1 MFARIYPRIDNLLP
15 CLSVDAAHELL
26 DLGQPSLVYKIAI
39 WGFPFGD
46 VFIDRRFHDFS
57 DFAKILEF
65 DIADEAWAAEAKTPE
80 VRQQISA
87 GADYAKVMKDLA
99 KVDKRFKDDQAKNK
113 KITGRN
119 KREKAEKKAKANY
132 QKGLKSIAS
141 KLEKIHKKHGDSY
154 YGHAAFRTRESWVNS
169 YGREMIDEL
178 GKKK

>member
-1 MFARIYPRIDNLLP
+1 M
-15 CLSVDAAHELL
+15 
-26 DLGQPSLVYKIAI
+26 
-39 WGFPFGD
+39 
-46 VFIDRRFHDFS
+46 
-57 DFAKILEF
+57 
-65 DIADEAWAAEAKTPE
+65 
-80 VRQQISA
+80 RQQISA